1 MTLREVIAWADRMKP
16 DNRFTNEEKTT
27 WINELEGMVQ
37 REALLEAAEVV
48 YEYSTDAETELI
60 VGPPYEKL
68 YRHYLLSQISYAN
81 EEYDRYNNELEMFN
95 ACWRDF
101 LLWVCSSVRP
111 AYRRQDWLPAV
122 WHIVRGETPI
132 IEFFCLPLF
141 ADEISTANI
150 FIRQGGEVV
159 LSFGTERITL
169 ENNSAAVQLTQ
180 EESLT
185 LKAGTALVTIV
196 ITDEAG
202 SRYEQYPANR
212 LVIAETQIGS
222 VIA

>member
-37 REALLEAAEVV
+37 REALLETAEVV

-132 IEFFCLPLF
+132 IEFFGLPLT
-141 ADEISTANI
+141 AEEIRTANI
-150 FIRQGGEVV
+150 LIEQGGETL
-159 LSFGTERITL
+159 LSFDMERIAL
-169 ENNSAAVQLTQ
+169 DGCSAAVQLTQ
-180 EESLT
+180 EESLQ
-185 LKAGTALVTIV
+185 LAAGTALVTIV
-196 ITDEAG
+196 ITDEREA
-202 SRYEQYPANR
+202 RYEQYPPNR
-212 LVIAETQIGS
+212 LVIAETQIGR
-222 VIA
+222 VMQ

>member
-16 DNRFTNEEKTT
+16 DNRFTNDEKTT
-27 WINELEGMVQ
+27 WVNEMEGMIQ
-37 REALLEAAEVV
+37 LEALLEAAEVE
-48 YEYSTDAETELI
+48 YEYATDADTKLI

-95 ACWRDF
+95 AAWQDF

-132 IEFFCLPLF
+132 IEFFCLPLS

-150 FIRQGGEVV
+150 FIRQGGEAV
-159 LSFGTERITL
+159 LSFDKDRIRL
-169 ENNSAAVQLTQ
+169 EGSSAAVQLTQ
-180 EESLT
+180 EESLQ
-185 LKAGTALVTIV
+185 LAAGTALVTIV
-196 ITDEAG
+196 ITDEREA
-202 SRYEQYPANR
+202 RYEQYPPNR
-212 LVIAETQIGS
+212 LVIAETQIGR
-222 VIA
+222 VMQ